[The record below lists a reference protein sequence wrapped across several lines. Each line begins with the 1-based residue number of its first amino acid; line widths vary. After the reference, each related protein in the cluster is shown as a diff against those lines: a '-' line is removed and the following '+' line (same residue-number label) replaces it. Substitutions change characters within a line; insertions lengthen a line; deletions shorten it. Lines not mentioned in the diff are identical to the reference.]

1 MSNFPLS
8 EAITAIVA
16 GVIAWIFG
24 GKQAAKS
31 SMVDDAKK
39 VLEMWQETNHNCQSE
54 LNELRAEIQAVRK
67 AASEERQH
75 FKSEMNKMQS
85 EIKALKAYIQKI
97 KKSS

>member
-1 MSNFPLS
+1 VSQFPIS
-8 EAITAIVA
+8 ETITALVA

-54 LNELRAEIQAVRK
+54 LDKMREEIRAVRK
-67 AASEERQH
+67 AATEERAH
-75 FKSEMNKMQS
+75 FKSEMAKMRK
-85 EIKALKAYIQKI
+85 EIDSLQAHI
-97 KKSS
+97 KKLEDK